1 MIAQAGTTKQLTDIP
16 TGQEGIVAR
25 FTNDL
30 IGGKLMA
37 MGLLPGSKVAVIRKA
52 PFGGS
57 WYVKAGNFY
66 LALRKGEAA
75 SIVLK

>member
-1 MIAQAGTTKQLTDIP
+1 MIAQAGTTKLLTDISI
-16 TGQEGIVAR
+16 GQEEIVAR

-37 MGLLPGSKVAVIRKA
+37 MGLLPGTKVRVIRKA

-57 WYVKAGNFY
+57 WYIKAGNFY